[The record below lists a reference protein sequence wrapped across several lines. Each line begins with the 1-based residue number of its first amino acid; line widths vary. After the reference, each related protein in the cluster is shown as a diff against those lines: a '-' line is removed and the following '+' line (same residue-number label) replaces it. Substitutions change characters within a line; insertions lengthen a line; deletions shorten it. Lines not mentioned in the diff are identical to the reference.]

1 VLEGVEPEVREVGG
15 ILRVADAE
23 DAALIVETPGK
34 FHPVNIL
41 SK

>member
-1 VLEGVEPEVREVGG
+1 MESIEPEVGEVGG
-15 ILRVADAE
+15 VLRVADAE
-23 DAALIVETPGK
+23 DAALVVKPAGK